1 MDIEILRSQFKD
13 ISGVTFNRNAAGFPL
28 IKVENDHASA
38 MLSLYG
44 GQLLS
49 FIPRDGEELLFVSDQ
64 AYYAEGKAIKG
75 GVPIC
80 WPWFGAD
87 PENKGRPAHG
97 FVRNRIWELREI
109 KNLPGGDT
117 LIVMGTTD
125 SEDTKALWPEAF
137 DLELA
142 VTVGE
147 ALTITLSTS
156 NRGSEPFVLT
166 QALHT
171 YFSVTDIQQVEIRGL
186 EGKEFIDKSVAGN
199 DERKLQQ
206 GPVRIEE
213 EVDRI
218 YLGASDDIS
227 IIDKAMPRTVEISS
241 SGSDSCVVWNPWRDI
256 AAAMGDLGN
265 QDFLKFVCV
274 ETTNAA
280 DDQVVVAAGS
290 SAQIAVQYRVQP
302 EQALN

>member
-1 MDIEILRSQFKD
+1 MDIEDLRSQFKD
-13 ISGVTFNRNAAGFPL
+13 ISGVTFNENAAGFPL
-28 IKVENDHASA
+28 IKVENDYASA
-38 MLSLYG
+38 TLSLYG

-49 FIPRDGEELLFVSDQ
+49 FIPRGGEELLFVSDQ
-64 AYYAEGKAIKG
+64 AYFAEGKAIKG

-97 FVRNRIWELREI
+97 FVRNRFWELRGI
-109 KNLPGGDT
+109 KNTRGGDT
-117 LIVMGTTD
+117 LIVMGVSD
-125 SEDTKALWPEAF
+125 SEDTKALWPAAF
-137 DLELA
+137 DLELE
-142 VTVGE
+142 VSIGE
-147 ALTITLSTS
+147 ALTLTLSTS

-171 YFSVTDIQQVEIRGL
+171 YFSVADIQQVEIRGL
-186 EGKEFIDKSVAGN
+186 EGKEFIDKSAAGN
-199 DERKLQQ
+199 DELKLQQ

-218 YLGASDDIS
+218 YLGASGDVS

-241 SGSDSCVVWNPWRDI
+241 SGSNSCVVWNPWRDI

-265 QDFLKFVCV
+265 EDFLKFVCV

-280 DDQVVVAAGS
+280 DDQVVIAAGS

-302 EQALN
+302 EQALK